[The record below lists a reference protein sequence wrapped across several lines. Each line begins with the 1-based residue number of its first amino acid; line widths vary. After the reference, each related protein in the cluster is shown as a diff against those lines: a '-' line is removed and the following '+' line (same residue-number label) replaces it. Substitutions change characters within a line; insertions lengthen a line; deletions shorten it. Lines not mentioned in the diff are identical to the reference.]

1 MSPATIAV
9 LGGDLRQSYLAA
21 YLCRL
26 GHDVTCYATPDFSS
40 PSGCPFRARHLEAAL
55 AGARLVLCPV
65 PLSTD
70 GHTLSLSVSEAAQT
84 PLPLKELVLSL
95 HPGQLLA
102 GGGLPESFWEA
113 CRRKEVTPF
122 DYLMQEEFLRANAA
136 LTAEGL
142 LGILLKETPFSLVGR
157 RALLLGYG
165 RCGQEIARLLSCF
178 SVKLSVQEKD
188 AILLTQAVDQGFF
201 TFSPEQN
208 PEDLSAFD
216 LVINTVPGR
225 VLDITHLH
233 KLSPHCQLFDIASAP
248 FGFDWEADQF
258 PWLPPVRCL
267 GIPGKWMPETAGEL
281 MGKIILERMLSH
293 GV

>member
-21 YLCRL
+21 YLCRF
-26 GHDVTCYATPDFSS
+26 GHDVTCYATPDLSS
-40 PSGCPFRARHLEAAL
+40 QSECPFRTDHLREAL
-55 AGARLVLCPV
+55 FGARLVLCPV

-70 GHTLSLSVSEAAQT
+70 GSTLSMSEAAQN

-102 GGGLPESFWEA
+102 GGGLPESFSEA
-113 CRRKEVTPF
+113 CRRKEVVPF

-142 LGILLKETPFSLVGR
+142 LGILLRETPFSLVGR

-165 RCGQEIARLLSCF
+165 RCGQEIAGLLSCF
-178 SVKLSVQEKD
+178 SVKLSVHEKEP
-188 AILLTQAVDQGFF
+188 LLLAQAASKGF
-201 TFSPEQN
+201 TSFSPELN
-208 PEDLSAFD
+208 PEDLPAFD

-225 VLDITHLH
+225 VLNITHLH
-233 KLSPHCQLFDIASAP
+233 KLSARCHLFDIASAP
-248 FGFDWEADQF
+248 FGFDRDMAQST
-258 PWLPPVRCL
+258 WLSPVRCPGL
-267 GIPGKWMPETAGEL
+267 PGKWMPETAGEL
-281 MGKIILERMLSH
+281 MGKIISERMLSH

>member
-26 GHDVTCYATPDFSS
+26 GHDVTCYATPDLSLQS
-40 PSGCPFRARHLEAAL
+40 ECPFRTGHLREAL

-70 GHTLSLSVSEAAQT
+70 GCTLSMCDADEN
-84 PLPLKELVLSL
+84 PLPLKELILSL

-102 GGGLPESFWEA
+102 GGGLPESFWED

-142 LGILLKETPFSLVGR
+142 LGILLRETPFSLVDR
-157 RALLLGYG
+157 RVLLLGYG
-165 RCGQEIARLLSCF
+165 RCGQEIAGLLSCF
-178 SVKLSVQEKD
+178 SVKLSVGEKEP
-188 AILLTQAVDQGFF
+188 LLLAQAASKGFAA
-201 TFSPEQN
+201 FSPEKN
-208 PEDLSAFD
+208 PKALSSFD

-233 KLSPHCQLFDIASAP
+233 NLSPHCQLFDIASAP
-248 FGFDWEADQF
+248 FGFDWESAHSRG
-258 PWLPPVRCL
+258 LSLVRCS

-281 MGKIILERMLSH
+281 MGKIISERMLSH